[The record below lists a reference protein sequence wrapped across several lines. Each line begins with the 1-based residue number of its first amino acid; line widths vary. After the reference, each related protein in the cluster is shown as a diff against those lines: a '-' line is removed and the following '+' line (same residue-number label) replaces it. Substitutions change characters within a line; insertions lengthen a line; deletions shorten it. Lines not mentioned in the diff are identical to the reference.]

1 MRNIKDVETAVATI
15 LAQHSIPINVQASI
29 WLGQQQGKHPIIAM
43 GAAILV
49 MQSAID
55 SMASQAPI
63 HESGL
68 FRDGI
73 RQVIANCLNNLDR
86 TRQMGLNMPAG
97 SA

>member
-1 MRNIKDVETAVATI
+1 MRTIRDVETAVATI
-15 LAQHSIPINVQASI
+15 LAQHSIPINLQAGA
-29 WLGQQQGKHPIIAM
+29 WVGQQIGKHPIIAM

-55 SMASQAPI
+55 AMASQAPI

-73 RQVIANCLNNLDR
+73 RQVITNCLNNLDR
-86 TRQMGLNMPAG
+86 TRQMGLSIPQG

>member
-1 MRNIKDVETAVATI
+1 MRTIRDVETAVATI
-15 LAQHSIPINVQASI
+15 LAQHSIPINVQATI
-29 WLGQQQGKHPIIAM
+29 WLGQQTGKHPIIAM

-55 SMASQAPI
+55 AMASKAPI

-73 RQVIANCLNNLDR
+73 RQVITNCLNNLDR
-86 TRQMGLNMPAG
+86 TRQMGLSIPQG